1 MGLYEEQLK
10 QRRKADNEGLADA
23 LQDLAAAASQRH
35 TSAGENDEARMHSA
49 LEQVLRYYGIKCREL
64 PPTVKTLEDML
75 EHQCRPHGMMR
86 RPVKLDKLWYQDA
99 VGAML
104 GFLRSGTPVAL
115 LPCKGKGYDYY
126 DPASGKKV
134 HLNEQTAAALEEDA
148 IAFYRPFP
156 QKKLGVRDLFA
167 YIFQCVP
174 VSSRAALLIMMGV
187 TTLVGT
193 LSPKITYL
201 LYQQVIPSG
210 SPRLLL
216 AVGVF
221 MICAGISS
229 LLFGIIHSM
238 VSNNINV
245 QMGISV
251 QAATM
256 ARLFSLPADF
266 FRQYSAGELSSRAQM
281 VDSLCST
288 LSSAFVVSG
297 LSAVFSLVYIGQ
309 VFVYAPSLVVPSVV
323 MTCITIGYMLLSTR
337 LSMNESREAMRSS
350 SQLSGMTYA
359 LISGIQKI
367 KLAGAEKRV
376 FARWTRLYTKEVKH
390 TYDRPKYL
398 LLSGTVSTAI
408 SLLGTIVMYYF
419 AVRSG
424 VSMAEYNAFNAS
436 YGMVSGAF
444 FTLAGMVNS
453 VAMIRPV
460 LEMAKPILDAVPE
473 TSEEKKMVQSL
484 RGRVELSHL
493 SFRYSDTMPM
503 VLDDLSL
510 QIKSG
515 EYVAI
520 VGKTGCGKSTLVRLL
535 LGLETPQKGAIYY
548 DGLDMQTLDL
558 RSLRRNIGTVIQD
571 GKLFQGSIYEN
582 IAISAPG
589 LTMNEAWEAAELAGI
604 ADDIRA
610 MPMGMH
616 TLISEGQGGISGG
629 QRQRRDCPLRQCLFG
644 CQWRLHHTPGLG
656 HSGLG
661 EPVVYGR
668 LRRRPPHAH
677 GWRERHEVSHGP
689 RCLERLWLLRPCQL
703 PALWRLE
710 PQPLRTVL
718 SRPALSQRGCH
729 GLHARCQLRR
739 HPGHQVG
746 RQCGAQPGCTALL
759 RHLFPPLA
767 HPACR
772 GTCGQR
778 LRSAHVVQRG
788 RAHLRAR
795 RCPDTQ
801 QQEV

>member
-281 VDSLCST
+281 VNSLCST

-453 VAMIRPV
+453 VAMLRPV

-629 QRQRRDCPLRQCLFG
+629 QRQRLMIARAIAPKPKLLSFDEATSALDNITQKKVSQSLDSLRCTRIVIAHRLSTIRQCDRILVLDG
-644 CQWRLHHTPGLG
+644 G
-656 HSGLG
+656 HIIEDGTYDEL
-661 EPVVYGR
+661 
-668 LRRRPPHAH
+668 
-677 GWRERHEVSHGP
+677 
-689 RCLERLWLLRPCQL
+689 LEKKGFFAELVAR
-703 PALWRLE
+703 
-710 PQPLRTVL
+710 
-718 SRPALSQRGCH
+718 QR
-729 GLHARCQLRR
+729 
-739 HPGHQVG
+739 V
-746 RQCGAQPGCTALL
+746 
-759 RHLFPPLA
+759 
-767 HPACR
+767 
-772 GTCGQR
+772 
-778 LRSAHVVQRG
+778 
-788 RAHLRAR
+788 
-795 RCPDTQ
+795 
-801 QQEV
+801 E